1 MSLQNIISWFFI
13 CILKLSMSCT
23 GFMTFSWVQLHIWQS
38 VCGVVCVCVCVLVR
52 VRVCVCVCVCARVC
66 VCVCLCVCVC
76 VCVCACARVCVCV
89 CVCVCL
95 CVCVCV
101 CVCACVCV
109 CVLVRVCVCVCVC
122 VCVRVCVCVCLCACV
137 CVCVVLCIWSPGAWC
152 GEVGPLAGVCNW
164 PLRVSAG
171 VCENMSSDSRP
182 TQTYLSVCQHTRQ
195 IQPCASDITT
205 RLHQMRSH
213 TCVFTANQSPL
224 SRCPTMHCGI
234 WLHTG
239 KHLCG
244 PHILCVWQARMM
256 CHHFLYG

>member
-1 MSLQNIISWFFI
+1 MKIISHCKMSLQNIISWFFI

-38 VCGVVCVCVCVLVR
+38 VCGVVCVCVC
-52 VRVCVCVCVCARVC
+52 A
-66 VCVCLCVCVC
+66 
-76 VCVCACARVCVCV
+76 CVCACA
-89 CVCVCL
+89 
-95 CVCVCV
+95 
-101 CVCACVCV
+101 CACAR
-109 CVLVRVCVCVCVC
+109 VR
-122 VCVRVCVCVCLCACV
+122 V

-256 CHHFLYG
+256 CHHFHYG